1 MNLMP
6 RHLSIVLWITLVP
19 AALMLT
25 ACGAGIEVEGSPV
38 NTPAPFTDPA
48 SLLDS
53 PDGVPTPL
61 PGNLDTVT
69 FVEDGK
75 EYTISQLLSRDAI
88 RPVYDPE
95 FTSNPDAY
103 EDDELV
109 MGVAINGDAR
119 AYPVGY
125 LRTREMVND
134 VVGGTPV
141 LVTY

>member
-1 MNLMP
+1 MQQNP
-6 RHLSIVLWITLVP
+6 STALWIMLVLT
-19 AALMLT
+19 ALMLT

-38 NTPAPFTDPA
+38 NTPTPHTDPTVP
-48 SLLDS
+48 SDS
-53 PDGVPTPL
+53 PGGVLTPL

-69 FVEDGK
+69 FIDDGK

-125 LRTREMVND
+125 LRIREMVND
-134 VVGGTPV
+134 VIGGTPV

>member
-1 MNLMP
+1 MQQKP
-6 RHLSIVLWITLVP
+6 STALWITLGLT
-19 AALMLT
+19 ALMLT

-38 NTPAPFTDPA
+38 NTPTPLTDPT

-88 RPVYDPE
+88 RPVYNPE

-103 EDDELV
+103 EDDELI
-109 MGVAINGDAR
+109 MGVEINGDAR

>member
-1 MNLMP
+1 MQRQP
-6 RHLSIVLWITLVP
+6 STALWITLVLS
-19 AALMLT
+19 ALLLT
-25 ACGAGIEVEGSPV
+25 ACGTGIKIEGTPV
-38 NTPAPFTDPA
+38 STPTPYTDPA
-48 SLLDS
+48 SSLDS
-53 PDGVPTPL
+53 VDSTPTLL

-88 RPVYDPE
+88 RPVYNPE

-119 AYPVGY
+119 AYPIGY